1 MSLWTAFKD
10 RPFSQLQIFVIF
22 GIGKHDNVEKL
33 QINVGETLGI
43 NKTVHTE

>member
-1 MSLWTAFKD
+1 ML
-10 RPFSQLQIFVIF
+10 FSQLQIFVIF
-22 GIGKHDNVEKL
+22 GVGYVEKL